1 MENKDIIRQI
11 KLYGS
16 ILELNGENSFKIR
29 SYQNAVFN
37 LERVKQPLKKLSL
50 NELEKLEGIG
60 KAIAAKIDE
69 ANQKGIF
76 RQLEE
81 ILAQTP
87 KGVVEMLGIDGLGVK
102 KVRTL
107 WQEHKIED
115 LEQLL
120 DACENN
126 QIAPLK
132 GFGEKTQENIRQS
145 LIFFKSTSGKVRFPE
160 AEMWALHIKEY
171 LQNIHKDLKIE
182 IVGAVRRKLEITETI
197 HLLVSTTEDEAVFE
211 VLDKADFLERI
222 LPSPSLFAWHGS
234 IQDNKLKLVLRTCL
248 PERLVSEVFIH
259 SAASAHLA
267 YQAPKQ
273 EKTLLQ
279 VAQSA
284 VFQDETD
291 IYKAIDLPYIVPE
304 MREGYQELALAQ
316 EGKLPL
322 LLKTEDIKGIIHAH
336 STYSD
341 GKNTLEEMAQACKK
355 AGYEYLGITDHS
367 QTAVYASGL
376 KDYAVKK
383 QHEEIDQLNEK
394 LAPFKIFKGIESD
407 ILGDGSLDY
416 PENILKTFDFVIASV
431 HSSLKMDIE
440 KATQRLIRAIE
451 NPYTTMLGH
460 PTGRILLR
468 REGYPIDYEQI
479 TEACAK
485 HGVVIEINAS
495 PYRLDLD
502 WRWVGLALEKGVKL
516 SINPDAH
523 ATAGIGDVRFGVDT
537 GRKGGLTAAQT
548 VNALPLAEFEAF
560 LKERKK

>member
-16 ILELNGENSFKIR
+16 ILELNGENSFKVR

-37 LERVKQPLKKLSL
+37 LERVKQPLKNLSL
-50 NELEKLEGIG
+50 SELEKLEGIG

-69 ANQKGIF
+69 ANQKGVF
-76 RQLEE
+76 HQLQE
-81 ILAQTP
+81 ILEITP
-87 KGVVEMLGIDGLGVK
+87 KGVVEMLNIDGLGVK
-102 KVRTL
+102 KVQTL
-107 WQEHKIED
+107 WKEHGLESP
-115 LEQLL
+115 EQLL

-126 QIAPLK
+126 QIATLK

-145 LIFFKSTSGKVRFPE
+145 LIFFKSTSGKVRYPE
-160 AEMWALHIKEY
+160 AEFWAYNIKEY
-171 LQNIHKDLKIE
+171 LQNINKSWQIE
-182 IVGAVRRKLEITETI
+182 IVGAVRRQLEITDII
-197 HLLVSTTEDEAVFE
+197 HLLVSTSEEEAVFKA
-211 VLDKADFLERI
+211 LDEADFLEKT
-222 LPSPSLFAWHGS
+222 LPSPSLFAWHGL
-234 IQDNKLKLVLRTCL
+234 IQDNKLKLVVRTCL
-248 PERLVSEVFIH
+248 PNRLVSEVFIH
-259 SAASAHLA
+259 SASSAHLA
-267 YQAPKQ
+267 YRALSQ
-273 EKTLLQ
+273 EKSLLQ
-279 VAQSA
+279 LAQSA
-284 VFQDETD
+284 VFENESA
-291 IYKAIDLPYIVPE
+291 IYNAVELPYIEPE
-304 MREGYQELALAQ
+304 MREGYQELELAK
-316 EGKLPL
+316 EGKLPQ

-341 GKNTLEEMAQACKK
+341 GKNTLEEMAKACKE

-367 QTAVYASGL
+367 QTAVYANGL
-376 KDYAVKK
+376 KDYTVKK
-383 QHEEIDQLNEK
+383 QQEEIDKLNEK

-416 PENILKTFDFVIASV
+416 PENILQSFDFVIASV

-440 KATQRLIRAIE
+440 KATQRLIKAIE

-479 TEACAK
+479 IEACAK
-485 HGVVIEINAS
+485 HNVVIEINAS

-502 WRWVGLALEKGVKL
+502 WRWVGLALKKGVKI

-523 ATAGIGDVRFGVDT
+523 AAASIEDVRFGVGI